1 MDKMDYCVL
10 RATVFLMVL
19 ETINIKVN
27 SRAHVM
33 TVSRK
38 ACRNRLIKSPS
49 NSDGRG
55 KRKEISLGGKLMEVL
70 IFFFLLK
77 ELSAIWVVKFCW
89 MLEGSFFYNMS
100 SAFTRTKPLS
110 SIAKQNQFWGS
121 KWELPWVQ
129 ILFCANTNEI
139 RVLESSLLF
148 PLTKPLCAQ
157 NSS

>member
-33 TVSRK
+33 TFSRK

-55 KRKEISLGGKLMEVL
+55 KRKEISLGGKLMEIL

-77 ELSAIWVVKFCW
+77 ELSAI
-89 MLEGSFFYNMS
+89 
-100 SAFTRTKPLS
+100 
-110 SIAKQNQFWGS
+110 
-121 KWELPWVQ
+121 
-129 ILFCANTNEI
+129 
-139 RVLESSLLF
+139 
-148 PLTKPLCAQ
+148 
-157 NSS
+157 